1 MLLLPD
7 IQRQHFL
14 YPVLLKIIEDIEKR
28 ERAKF
33 HEQFMKKYDESL
45 RTISYPMDFYYY
57 QMEHRDDKK

>member
-33 HEQFMKKYDESL
+33 HEQFMKKYYESL
-45 RTISYPMDFYYY
+45 RIISYPMDFYYY
-57 QMEHRDDKK
+57 QMEHRDDE